1 MKDMDV
7 FTAIAEPTRR
17 DILEMLANQ
26 GSLPSSAIAKS
37 FDSTPS
43 AVSQHLK
50 VLREARLIR
59 VEKKAQQRIYSLDPY
74 VINDIEEWLENLKGV
89 WNERLDRLDKVLKDK
104 EVKHG
109 KNK

>member
-1 MKDMDV
+1 MKKMDV
-7 FTAIAEPTRR
+7 FAAIAEPTRR

-74 VINDIEEWLENLKGV
+74 VIDDLDDWIKHLKSEWNH
-89 WNERLDRLDKVLKDK
+89 RLDRLDKVLKDK
-104 EVKHG
+104 EINHG
-109 KNK
+109 GR